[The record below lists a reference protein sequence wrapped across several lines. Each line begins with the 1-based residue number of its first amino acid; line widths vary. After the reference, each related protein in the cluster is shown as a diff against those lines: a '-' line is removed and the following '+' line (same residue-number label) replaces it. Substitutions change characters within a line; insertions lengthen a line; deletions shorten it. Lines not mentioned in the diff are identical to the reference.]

1 MVVAFA
7 GLPMAPRP
15 AVLGGVAAL
24 AVVLPWLAEAL
35 GLLSTTTTISDG
47 ALVVHARSFA
57 MASGT
62 MTVIL
67 VAHAVVL
74 MLTNAFAAQGPAIEG
89 RVARDR
95 LAVQAWQL
103 RQMVARRRRRRGS

>member
-1 MVVAFA
+1 MSANQYSA
-7 GLPMAPRP
+7 NPPP
-15 AVLGGVAAL
+15 
-24 AVVLPWLAEAL
+24 P
-35 GLLSTTTTISDG
+35 STISDG

-103 RQMVARRRRRRGS
+103 RQMVAAPPPAAADRDTNDP

>member
-1 MVVAFA
+1 
-7 GLPMAPRP
+7 
-15 AVLGGVAAL
+15 
-24 AVVLPWLAEAL
+24 VLPWLAEVS

-47 ALVVHARSFA
+47 ALMVRARSFA
-57 MASGT
+57 MTGGT

-67 VAHAVVL
+67 VGHAVVL
-74 MLTNAFAAQGPAIEG
+74 MLANAFAAQGPAAEG

-103 RQMVARRRRRRGS
+103 RQMVADPPPAAAVRDTNGP